1 MWPLAQRW
9 PNFACSGG
17 DLRPS
22 PCFWTPRWRTKR
34 CARIYCNQYLTNMQ
48 WWCKNDDHMNFQ
60 DIFQDCMILAW
71 YLYDTCMILVWYLY
85 DTCMILVWL
94 YPQSMPC
101 FFSETLDQELDL
113 EQSREAPW
121 GAEKWCSFLLEQVEH
136 LAMLQDELRAHF
148 WWLRY
153 IWYQYCCL
161 YHHSW

>member
-1 MWPLAQRW
+1 MNLVFFFWHFHQIHHFFQHFQHLFQLLLNHSATIPSMWPLAQRW

-121 GAEKWCSFLLEQVEH
+121 GAENGVPFC
-136 LAMLQDELRAHF
+136 
-148 WWLRY
+148 
-153 IWYQYCCL
+153 
-161 YHHSW
+161 